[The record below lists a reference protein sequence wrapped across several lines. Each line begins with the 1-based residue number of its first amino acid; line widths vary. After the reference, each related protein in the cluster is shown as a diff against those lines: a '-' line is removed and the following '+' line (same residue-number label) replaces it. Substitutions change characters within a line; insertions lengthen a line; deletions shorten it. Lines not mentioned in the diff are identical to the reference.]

1 MTTDKRHDGD
11 SLVRA
16 TSPRAPEKATN
27 IDDERLGQLGL
38 ESKLNRVFSLPSLI
52 ALCLCLMG
60 TWEGCSSVIAQALT
74 SGGAPCLLYNDIFTF
89 LCTIAIGLS
98 LGEIASIY
106 PTAGGQY
113 HWVTALYPVL
123 GRNFMAWMTGWITIG
138 GQIVLTASIAFA
150 CVLHV
155 VGFVAILVVL
165 SVMSDKNSAS
175 FVFTDVY
182 NETGWSSDGVAWLV
196 GLISTVYPFLGYDA
210 ACHLAEELPNA
221 ARNVPLAMIGSIVLN
236 GLMGLAYAIILLF
249 STSKLEGV
257 LATPLG
263 FPVMQ
268 IYLDATQS
276 AAGATTMS
284 LLLIVLAGAACC
296 AALTS
301 TSRTLWAFARDEA
314 VPYSKLIGRV
324 DQRSQ
329 IPANAIYVILVLQM
343 LIGFIYLGNTTAFN
357 AVISMAIIGTYT
369 SYALPIV
376 GMLLNGRRKL
386 SVSEYGPFRLRGCVG
401 PILNVIAIAF
411 MVLSIAFSAFPSQ
424 IPVSWETM
432 NYSTGVMVGWSVFG
446 VLYYTLK
453 GRKQFRLPII
463 LTPLNGQ
470 FPGHSDRV

>member
-1 MTTDKRHDGD
+1 MADSSTILGISVLWNSHESVGQQASAYCQPRLRQVDGFMTYLDIQP
-11 SLVRA
+11 S
-16 TSPRAPEKATN
+16 N
-27 IDDERLGQLGL
+27 IW
-38 ESKLNRVFSLPSLI
+38 
-52 ALCLCLMG
+52 LC
-60 TWEGCSSVIAQALT
+60 E
-74 SGGAPCLLYNDIFTF
+74 
-89 LCTIAIGLS
+89 IG
-98 LGEIASIY
+98 
-106 PTAGGQY
+106 
-113 HWVTALYPVL
+113 
-123 GRNFMAWMTGWITIG
+123 
-138 GQIVLTASIAFA
+138 
-150 CVLHV
+150 VLHV

-343 LIGFIYLGNTTAFN
+343 LIGFIYLGNTTFN
-357 AVISMAIIGTYT
+357 AVLSMAIIGTYT

-411 MVLSIAFSAFPSQ
+411 MVLSIAFSAFPS
-424 IPVSWETM
+424 
-432 NYSTGVMVGWSVFG
+432 
-446 VLYYTLK
+446 
-453 GRKQFRLPII
+453 
-463 LTPLNGQ
+463 
-470 FPGHSDRV
+470 

>member
-1 MTTDKRHDGD
+1 MMTDKRHDED

-16 TSPRAPEKATN
+16 TSPRAPGKATN
-27 IDDERLGQLGL
+27 IDDERLGQLGF
-38 ESKLNRVFSLPSLI
+38 ESQLNRASSLSSLI

-74 SGGAPCLLYNDIFTF
+74 SGGAPCLLYNYIFTF

-106 PTAGGQY
+106 PTAGGEFRVTDEQSQKQCLLTFTAGQY
-113 HWVTALYPVL
+113 HWVTALYPVR
-123 GRNFMAWMTGWITIG
+123 GRKFIAWMTGWITIG

-150 CVLHV
+150 CGLMTQALITMNSQSYRPTRWQALLLYWVFLFY
-155 VGFVAILVVL
+155 GT
-165 SVMSDKNSAS
+165 VMNLWGSKLLPTANLISGNAS
-175 FVFTDVY
+175 FVFTEVY

-210 ACHLAEELPNA
+210 ACHLAEELPDA

-257 LATPLG
+257 LTTPLG
-263 FPVMQ
+263 FP
-268 IYLDATQS
+268 
-276 AAGATTMS
+276 
-284 LLLIVLAGAACC
+284 
-296 AALTS
+296 
-301 TSRTLWAFARDEA
+301 
-314 VPYSKLIGRV
+314 
-324 DQRSQ
+324 

-357 AVISMAIIGTYT
+357 AVLSMAIIGTYT
-369 SYALPIV
+369 SYALPVV
-376 GMLLNGRRKL
+376 GMLLNGRRML
-386 SVSEYGPFRLRGCVG
+386 SVSEYGPFKLRGCVG
-401 PILNVIAIAF
+401 PILNVIANAF

-424 IPVSWETM
+424 VPVSWEMM
-432 NYSTGVMVGWSVFG
+432 NYSTGVMIGWSVFG

-463 LTPLNGQ
+463 LTPLDGQ
-470 FPGHSDRV
+470 FPGHSNRV

>member
-1 MTTDKRHDGD
+1 
-11 SLVRA
+11 
-16 TSPRAPEKATN
+16 
-27 IDDERLGQLGL
+27 
-38 ESKLNRVFSLPSLI
+38 
-52 ALCLCLMG
+52 
-60 TWEGCSSVIAQALT
+60 
-74 SGGAPCLLYNDIFTF
+74 
-89 LCTIAIGLS
+89 
-98 LGEIASIY
+98 
-106 PTAGGQY
+106 
-113 HWVTALYPVL
+113 
-123 GRNFMAWMTGWITIG
+123 
-138 GQIVLTASIAFA
+138 
-150 CVLHV
+150 
-155 VGFVAILVVL
+155 
-165 SVMSDKNSAS
+165 MSEKNSAS
-175 FVFTDVY
+175 FVFTEVY

-210 ACHLAEELPNA
+210 ACHLAEELPDA

-257 LATPLG
+257 LTTPLG
-263 FPVMQ
+263 FPVIQ

-357 AVISMAIIGTYT
+357 AVLSMAIIGTYT
-369 SYALPIV
+369 SYALPVV
-376 GMLLNGRRKL
+376 GMLLNGRRML
-386 SVSEYGPFRLRGCVG
+386 SVSEYGPFKLRGCVG
-401 PILNVIAIAF
+401 PILNVIANAF

-424 IPVSWETM
+424 VPVSWEMM
-432 NYSTGVMVGWSVFG
+432 NYSTGVMIGWSVFG

-463 LTPLNGQ
+463 LTPLDGQ
-470 FPGHSDRV
+470 FPGHSNRV

>member
-1 MTTDKRHDGD
+1 
-11 SLVRA
+11 
-16 TSPRAPEKATN
+16 
-27 IDDERLGQLGL
+27 
-38 ESKLNRVFSLPSLI
+38 
-52 ALCLCLMG
+52 
-60 TWEGCSSVIAQALT
+60 
-74 SGGAPCLLYNDIFTF
+74 
-89 LCTIAIGLS
+89 
-98 LGEIASIY
+98 
-106 PTAGGQY
+106 
-113 HWVTALYPVL
+113 
-123 GRNFMAWMTGWITIG
+123 
-138 GQIVLTASIAFA
+138 
-150 CVLHV
+150 
-155 VGFVAILVVL
+155 
-165 SVMSDKNSAS
+165 MSDKNSAS
-175 FVFTDVY
+175 FVFTEVY
-182 NETGWSSDGVAWLV
+182 NETGWSSDSVAWLV

-236 GLMGLAYAIILLF
+236 GLMGLVYAIILLF

-329 IPANAIYVILVLQM
+329 IPANAIYVILILQM
-343 LIGFIYLGNTTAFN
+343 LIGFIYLGNSTAFN
-357 AVISMAIIGTYT
+357 AVLSMAIIGTYT

-386 SVSEYGPFRLRGCVG
+386 SVSEYGPFKLRGCVG
-401 PILNVIAIAF
+401 PILNVVAVAF
-411 MVLSIAFSAFPSQ
+411 MVLSIAFSALPSQ

-432 NYSTGVMVGWSVFG
+432 NYSTGVMIGWSVFG
-446 VLYYTLK
+446 VLYYIWK
-453 GRKQFRLPII
+453 GRKQFRIPIV
-463 LTPLNGQ
+463 LTPLDGQ
-470 FPGHSDRV
+470 FPGHSGSA